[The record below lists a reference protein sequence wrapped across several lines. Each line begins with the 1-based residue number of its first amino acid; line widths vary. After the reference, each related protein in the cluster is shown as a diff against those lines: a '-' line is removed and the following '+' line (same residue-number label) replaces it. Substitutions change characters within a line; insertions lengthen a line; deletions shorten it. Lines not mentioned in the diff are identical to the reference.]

1 MTLSSLDIVALL
13 LIIVIGLPHGAFDA
27 AIYGLWR
34 GQSKTKAETHSLNH
48 SLALQPLIRFLV
60 AYSAIAACVVIFWL
74 LFPVLAL
81 GLFLVIS
88 AIHFGLGDSRPPT
101 GKPAI
106 IAVICHGGLATL
118 WLPFCHAEG
127 TSHYF
132 TALSGDGAHI
142 ISDIISF
149 AGYGWILAVIFYA
162 ITAWRSPSYRWL
174 CFEVICLGVLLVY
187 LPVLPGFALYF
198 CFIHSRRHFVHIFK
212 SLTSMPAVGATSS
225 VIPLASILTLASWG
239 GGLIAGLILWQ
250 YQTIEAAA
258 LQVIFIGLAALT
270 VPHMAL
276 VDGLWHPVN
285 QAQNNNEL

>member
-1 MTLSSLDIVALL
+1 MTLSYFDIVALL

-34 GQSKTKAETHSLNH
+34 SQSTIKTETHSL
-48 SLALQPLIRFLV
+48 ALKPLVSFLV
-60 AYSAIAACVVIFWL
+60 AYSAIAVCVVIVWL
-74 LFPVLAL
+74 LFPVIAL

-88 AIHFGLGDSRPPT
+88 ALHFGLGDSRPPT
-101 GKPAI
+101 GRPAI

-118 WLPFCHAEG
+118 WLPFCHAEV

-132 TALSGDGAHI
+132 TALSGDGARI
-142 ISDIISF
+142 ISDIIAF
-149 AGYGWILAVIFYA
+149 AGYGWLLAVFGYAILA
-162 ITAWRSPSYRWL
+162 WRTPFYRWL
-174 CFEVICLGVLLVY
+174 CFEVICLASLLAY

-212 SLTSMPAVGATSS
+212 SLTSMPAAGASSS

-239 GGLIAGLILWQ
+239 GGLIAGLFLWQ
-250 YQTIEAAA
+250 YQTIETAA

-285 QAQNNNEL
+285 QPQNNNEL